1 MAHSDSAHLAH
12 GSCANIGLHHRVPGG
27 TTGSMLPKPD
37 CFSSRADAMA
47 HQPRLSY
54 GPDMTSAGHGSTVR
68 ATLRVS
74 FDSIVGGGEGRVGS
88 VSSSIWVVTSTGEM
102 PVGVETQG
110 VCQPT
115 ITDRPRPSGAM
126 ISAPRRDSVLRRCG
140 NANASLLARSS
151 AHLRTQSA
159 QSPWSKDCAD

>member
-12 GSCANIGLHHRVPGG
+12 GSCANIALHHRVPGG

-47 HQPRLSY
+47 HRHGLSY
-54 GPDMTSAGHGSTVR
+54 GPDLTSAGHGSTVR

-74 FDSIVGGGEGRVGS
+74 CDSIVGGGEGRVGS

-110 VCQPT
+110 VCKPT
-115 ITDRPRPSGAM
+115 ITDRPIPSGAM
-126 ISAPRRDSVLRRCG
+126 ISAPRRTRRLRRCG
-140 NANASLLARSS
+140 LGHASLLARSS
-151 AHLRTQSA
+151 AHL
-159 QSPWSKDCAD
+159 